1 MTPAPPRPSEPGAI
15 FLFPGQGSRPQGALT
30 ALYDPAAQ
38 VPARAL
44 DAADEVLAEVDGVAA
59 EHGYGPVSDVLRNA
73 GQEEHLPYGV
83 GPLACFAAS
92 VALAHALEASG
103 VVPRLLFGYS
113 LGEFAALVYAEAFTV
128 PEGAGLVCSLNT
140 AYAPETGRGGC
151 LLVDAS
157 EDGTRDLL
165 RRTGS
170 REVVVACVNAP
181 EQTVVSG
188 PRDTIE
194 ALLALDSPPHPRLH
208 RLPIPYAA
216 HHPCLQGVADTF
228 LRLSETTTQ
237 RPLRRP
243 TVSTVRRR
251 LCTTTTLSW
260 QGSPRAS
267 PSPPTSWRPFSGFR
281 PARARACSWR
291 RAWVTLSPGR
301 SPRHGRRHT
310 YGHRSRRTARAPA
323 PGTCSAWR
331 DVCRRRGTPATGGW

>member
-1 MTPAPPRPSEPGAI
+1 MTPAPPRPPSEPDAV
-15 FLFPGQGSRPQGALT
+15 FVFPGQGIRPQGALA
-30 ALYDPAAQ
+30 ALYYPAER

-44 DAADEVLAEVDGVAA
+44 DAADQVLAEVDGVAA
-59 EHGYGPVSDVLRNA
+59 EHGYGSIGDVLRHA

-92 VALAHALEASG
+92 VALAHALEAAG
-103 VVPRLLFGYS
+103 IVPRLLIGYS
-113 LGEFAALVYAEAFTV
+113 LGEFAALVYAGAFTV
-128 PEGAGLVCSLNT
+128 SEGTGLVCSLNT

-157 EDGTRDLL
+157 EDGARELL

-170 REVVVACVNAP
+170 HDVVVACVNAP

-188 PRDTIE
+188 PRYAIE

-228 LRLSETTTQ
+228 LRLGGTTPQ

-243 TVSTVRRR
+243 TVSTARRR
-251 LCTTTTLSW
+251 PCTDDDPLVAGLAACVTEPARFLETLH
-260 QGSPRAS
+260 GL
-267 PSPPTSWRPFSGFR
+267 PSRTRTGVFVETGVGDALTRSVCATWP
-281 PARARACSWR
+281 RARAL
-291 RAWVTLSPGR
+291 APLAADGAGPGL
-301 SPRHGRRHT
+301 
-310 YGHRSRRTARAPA
+310 
-323 PGTCSAWR
+323 R
-331 DVCRRRGTPATGGW
+331 DVFRAA